1 MGTILIDGKKLAADI
16 QADIKKQVQ
25 KCERAPALA
34 VVLVGD
40 NPASL
45 VYVRNKK
52 KQAEAVGINT
62 PVFHL
67 SPVITTDAL
76 IAFVKELN
84 ENEQIDA
91 VLVQMPLP
99 AHIDADAVLEA
110 IHPDK
115 DADGLTTANL
125 GRLFVGKPAIS
136 PCTPM
141 ACMELIKS
149 VQKDIC
155 GLHAV
160 VVGRS
165 RLVGKPV
172 AQLLLNADCTVTQAH
187 SRTKNLADICKTAD
201 ILIVAAG
208 RAGLIKK
215 SFVKK
220 GAIVIDVGINRGN
233 DGKIVG
239 DVDFNQIHGIAKAVT
254 PVPGGVG
261 PMTITMLLK
270 NTLQIYLNTRRAE

>member
-1 MGTILIDGKKLAADI
+1 METLIIDGKKLAADI

-40 NPASL
+40 DPASL
-45 VYVRNKK
+45 IYVRNKK

-84 ENEQIDA
+84 ENEQIDGI
-91 VLVQMPLP
+91 LVQMPLP
-99 AHIDADAVLEA
+99 AHIDSDAVLEA
-110 IHPDK
+110 VSPLK
-115 DADGLTTANL
+115 DADGLTTSNL
-125 GRLFVGKPAIS
+125 GRLFVGKPALN

-149 VQKDIC
+149 VQKDIG
-155 GLHAV
+155 GLNAV

-172 AQLLLNADCTVTQAH
+172 AQLLLDANCTVTQAH
-187 SRTKNLADICKTAD
+187 SRTKNLAEICKSAD
-201 ILIVAAG
+201 ILIVAVG
-208 RAGLIKK
+208 KAGLIKK
-215 SFVKK
+215 SFVKE
-220 GAIVIDVGINRGN
+220 GAIVIDVGINRKD

-239 DVDFNQIHGIAKAVT
+239 DVNFNQMQGIAKAVT

-270 NTLQIYLNTRRAE
+270 NTLQIYLNLHKK

>member
-1 MGTILIDGKKLAADI
+1 METVIIDGKKLAADI
-16 QADIKKQVQ
+16 QSDIKTQVQ
-25 KCERAPALA
+25 ACERAPALA

-45 VYVRNKK
+45 IYVRNKK

-84 ENEQIDA
+84 ENEQIDGI
-91 VLVQMPLP
+91 LVQMPLP
-99 AHIDADAVLEA
+99 AHIDSDAVLEA

-125 GRLFVGKPAIS
+125 GRLFVGKPALN

-141 ACMELIKS
+141 ACMELIRT
-149 VQKDIC
+149 VQKDLS
-155 GLHAV
+155 GLNAV

-172 AQLLLNADCTVTQAH
+172 AQLLLDANCTVTQAH

-208 RAGLIKK
+208 QPDLIKK
-215 SFVKK
+215 SFVKE
-220 GAIVIDVGINRGN
+220 GAIIIDVGINRKD

-239 DVDFNQIHGIAKAVT
+239 DVDFNQMQGIAKAVT

-270 NTLQIYLNTRRAE
+270 NTLQIYLNLHKK

>member
-1 MGTILIDGKKLAADI
+1 METLIIDGKKLAADI

-40 NPASL
+40 DPASL
-45 VYVRNKK
+45 IYVRNKK

-84 ENEQIDA
+84 ENEQIDGI
-91 VLVQMPLP
+91 LVQMPLP
-99 AHIDADAVLEA
+99 AHIDSDAVLEA
-110 IHPDK
+110 VSPLK
-115 DADGLTTANL
+115 DADGLTTSNL
-125 GRLFVGKPAIS
+125 GRLFVGKPALN

-149 VQKDIC
+149 VQKDIG
-155 GLHAV
+155 GLNAV

-172 AQLLLNADCTVTQAH
+172 AQLLLDANCTVTQAH
-187 SRTKNLADICKTAD
+187 SRTKNLAEICKSAD
-201 ILIVAAG
+201 ILIVAVG
-208 RAGLIKK
+208 KAGLIKK
-215 SFVKK
+215 SFVKE
-220 GAIVIDVGINRGN
+220 GAIVIDVGINRKD

-239 DVDFNQIHGIAKAVT
+239 DVDFAQVVGIAKAIT

-261 PMTITMLLK
+261 PMTITMLLR
-270 NTLQIYLNTRRAE
+270 NTLQIYLNANRAQ

>member
-1 MGTILIDGKKLAADI
+1 METLIIDGKKLAADI

-40 NPASL
+40 DPASL
-45 VYVRNKK
+45 IYVRNKK

-84 ENEQIDA
+84 ENEQIDGI
-91 VLVQMPLP
+91 LVQMPLP
-99 AHIDADAVLEA
+99 EHIDSDAVLEA
-110 IHPDK
+110 VSPLK
-115 DADGLTTANL
+115 DADGLTTSNL
-125 GRLFVGKPAIS
+125 GRLFVGKPALN

-149 VQKDIC
+149 VQKDIG
-155 GLHAV
+155 GLNAV

-172 AQLLLNADCTVTQAH
+172 AQLLLDANCTVTQAH
-187 SRTKNLADICKTAD
+187 SRTKNLAEICKSAD
-201 ILIVAAG
+201 ILIVAVG
-208 RAGLIKK
+208 KAGLIKK
-215 SFVKK
+215 SFVKE
-220 GAIVIDVGINRGN
+220 GAIVIDVGINRQD

-239 DVDFNQIHGIAKAVT
+239 DVDFAQMVGIAKAIT

-261 PMTITMLLK
+261 PMTITMLLR
-270 NTLQIYLNTRRAE
+270 NTLQIYLNANRTQ

>member
-1 MGTILIDGKKLAADI
+1 METIIIDGKKLAADI

-40 NPASL
+40 DPASL
-45 VYVRNKK
+45 IYVRNKK

-84 ENEQIDA
+84 ENAQIDGI
-91 VLVQMPLP
+91 LVQMPLP
-99 AHIDADAVLEA
+99 AHIDSDAVLEA
-110 IHPDK
+110 VSPLK
-115 DADGLTTANL
+115 DADGLTTSNL
-125 GRLFVGKPAIS
+125 GRLFVGKPALN

-149 VQKDIC
+149 VQKDIG
-155 GLHAV
+155 GLNAV

-172 AQLLLNADCTVTQAH
+172 AQLLLDANCTVTQAH
-187 SRTKNLADICKTAD
+187 SRTKNLAEICKSAD
-201 ILIVAAG
+201 ILIVAVG
-208 RAGLIKK
+208 KAGLIKK
-215 SFVKK
+215 SFVKE
-220 GAIVIDVGINRGN
+220 GAIVIDVGINRKD

-239 DVDFNQIHGIAKAVT
+239 DVDFAQVVGIAKAIT

-261 PMTITMLLK
+261 PMTITMLLR
-270 NTLQIYLNTRRAE
+270 NTLQIYLNANRAQ

>member
-1 MGTILIDGKKLAADI
+1 METLIIDGKKLAADI

-40 NPASL
+40 DPASL
-45 VYVRNKK
+45 IYVRNKK

-84 ENEQIDA
+84 ENEQIDGI
-91 VLVQMPLP
+91 LVQMPLP
-99 AHIDADAVLEA
+99 AHIDSDAVLEA
-110 IHPDK
+110 VSPLK
-115 DADGLTTANL
+115 DADGLTTSNL
-125 GRLFVGKPAIS
+125 GRLFVGKPALN

-149 VQKDIC
+149 VQKDIG
-155 GLHAV
+155 GLNAV

-172 AQLLLNADCTVTQAH
+172 AQLLLDANCTVTQAH
-187 SRTKNLADICKTAD
+187 SRTKNLAEICKSAD
-201 ILIVAAG
+201 ILIVAVG
-208 RAGLIKK
+208 KAGLIKK
-215 SFVKK
+215 SFVKE
-220 GAIVIDVGINRGN
+220 GAIVIDVGINRKD

-239 DVDFNQIHGIAKAVT
+239 DVDFAQVVSIAKAIT

-261 PMTITMLLK
+261 PMTITMLLR
-270 NTLQIYLNTRRAE
+270 NTLQIYLNANRAQ

>member
-1 MGTILIDGKKLAADI
+1 METLIIDGKKLAADI

-40 NPASL
+40 DPASL
-45 VYVRNKK
+45 IYVRNKK

-84 ENEQIDA
+84 ENEQIDGI
-91 VLVQMPLP
+91 LVQMPLP
-99 AHIDADAVLEA
+99 EHIDSDAVLEA
-110 IHPDK
+110 VSPLK
-115 DADGLTTANL
+115 DADGLTTSNL
-125 GRLFVGKPAIS
+125 GRLFVGKPALN

-149 VQKDIC
+149 VQKDIG
-155 GLHAV
+155 GLNAV

-172 AQLLLNADCTVTQAH
+172 AQLLLDANCTVTQAH
-187 SRTKNLADICKTAD
+187 SRTKNLAEICKSAD
-201 ILIVAAG
+201 ILIVAVG
-208 RAGLIKK
+208 KAGLIKK
-215 SFVKK
+215 SFVKE
-220 GAIVIDVGINRGN
+220 GAIVIDVGINRQD

-239 DVDFNQIHGIAKAVT
+239 DVDFAQVVGIAKAIT

-261 PMTITMLLK
+261 PMTITMLLR
-270 NTLQIYLNTRRAE
+270 NTLQIYLNANRTQ